1 MAAILVVDDEPDV
14 AESIRA
20 VLEHSGFEVV
30 VANSAAAGLEA
41 VETQEFAVVVTDIIM
56 PKVNGLELIRNLRR
70 NHPGL
75 QIIAISG
82 GGSFGP
88 LSHKPDAI
96 STHAF
101 IAAARDA
108 GAVVVLTKPFDM
120 DDLLAAIRR
129 HLPN

>member
-14 AESIRA
+14 AEAIQA
-20 VLEHSGFEVV
+20 VLEHVGFTVV
-30 VANSAAAGLEA
+30 VANSAAAGMDA
-41 VETQEFAVVVTDIIM
+41 VAAREFDVVVTDIIM
-56 PKVNGLELIRNLRR
+56 PKVNGLELIRNLRMR
-70 NHPGL
+70 HPRVRV
-75 QIIAISG
+75 IAISG

-88 LSHKPDAI
+88 LSLKPDAI

-108 GAVVVLTKPFDM
+108 GAEVVLTKPFDM
-120 DDLLAAIRR
+120 EDLLSAIRQ

>member
-14 AESIRA
+14 AESIQA
-20 VLEHSGFEVV
+20 VLEHAGFEVV

-56 PKVNGLELIRNLRR
+56 PKINGLELIRNLRR

-75 QIIAISG
+75 QVIAISG

-108 GAVVVLTKPFDM
+108 GAVMVLTKPFDM
-120 DDLLAAIRR
+120 EDLLSAIRR

>member
-20 VLEHSGFEVV
+20 VLEHAGFEVV

-41 VETQEFAVVVTDIIM
+41 VETQEFSVIVTDIIM
-56 PKVNGLELIRNLRR
+56 PKINGLELIRNLRR

-75 QIIAISG
+75 QVIAISG

-101 IAAARDA
+101 IAAAREA

-120 DDLLAAIRR
+120 DDLLSAIRR

>member
-20 VLEHSGFEVV
+20 VLEHAGFEVV

-41 VETQEFAVVVTDIIM
+41 VETQEFGVIVTDIIM
-56 PKVNGLELIRNLRR
+56 PKINGLELIRNLRR

-75 QIIAISG
+75 QVIAISG

-120 DDLLAAIRR
+120 EDLLSAIRR

>member
-14 AESIRA
+14 AESIQA
-20 VLEHSGFEVV
+20 VLEHAGFAVV

-41 VETQEFAVVVTDIIM
+41 IETHEFAVVVTDIIM

-70 NHPGL
+70 GHPGL
-75 QIIAISG
+75 QVIAISG

-101 IAAARDA
+101 IAAAREA

-120 DDLLAAIRR
+120 EDLLSAIRR

>member
-1 MAAILVVDDEPDV
+1 MAAILIVDDEPDV
-14 AESIRA
+14 AESIQA

-75 QIIAISG
+75 QVIAISG

-120 DDLLAAIRR
+120 DDLLSAIRR

>member
-14 AESIRA
+14 AEAIQA
-20 VLEHSGFEVV
+20 VLEHAGFTVA

-41 VETQEFAVVVTDIIM
+41 VEAREFAVVVTDIIM

-70 NHPGL
+70 CHPRL
-75 QIIAISG
+75 RVIAISG

-120 DDLLAAIRR
+120 EDLLSAIRQ